1 MPIPSRTLIALTAGT
16 FLGFC
21 GALSSGVLAD
31 RPGALTHAEPAAP
44 RSTLPWQD
52 ASLFAEVY
60 ERIKRDY
67 VDEVD
72 DHALMEKAI
81 RGMVAAL
88 DPHSAY
94 LDSQEFDE
102 IRLSTMG
109 SYPGVGIEVVAS
121 DGVVKILHPIDG
133 SPAQRAGLRT
143 GDQIVRIDGTDVG
156 ADLAGAIARMRGNS
170 GSVVTLTIRREGSAE
185 PLEFALRRAQ
195 VEVHSV
201 LEQSLEPGF
210 GYLRITT
217 FSETTSQDVSKAIS
231 LLQRDNPSGI

>member
-1 MPIPSRTLIALTAGT
+1 MASRAV
-16 FLGFC
+16 
-21 GALSSGVLAD
+21 S
-31 RPGALTHAEPAAP
+31 RAA
-44 RSTLPWQD
+44 LPWQE

-121 DGVVKILHPIDG
+121 EGMVKILRPIDG
-133 SPAQRAGLRT
+133 SPAQRAGLRA
-143 GDQIVRIDGTDVG
+143 GDQIVRIDGNDIG
-156 ADLAGAIARMRGNS
+156 ADLAGAIARMRGAS
-170 GSVVTLTIRREGSAE
+170 GSVVDTLGSPRGEPRAPRVPAPPYAGRGAQRARRE
-185 PLEFALRRAQ
+185 PRARYRLPAD
-195 VEVHSV
+195 HH
-201 LEQSLEPGF
+201 
-210 GYLRITT
+210 
-217 FSETTSQDVSKAIS
+217 
-231 LLQRDNPSGI
+231 LQ